1 MGVTICE
8 FSFSTFVIQHGHSSF
23 IKWANIPTTQCQKTF
38 ITLTRN
44 PKPQFNPPL
53 IPWQPSIYFPSFW
66 ICLFW
71 ALHTLCGY
79 LCLLALSTVFFE
91 VHPCCRRYQY
101 FLPFYSWI
109 FHCMKVPHFVVTI
122 LASWLIPSFGNF
134 CCKHVCVEFFMD
146 LSFQLIWVNT
156 KVWYHWIIW

>member
-1 MGVTICE
+1 MWMGVTICE

-109 FHCMKVPHFVVTI
+109 FHCMNRIFCLSIHQLGCFHF
-122 LASWLIPSFGNF
+122 LASIIMYIGVQVFVWTSAFSSF
-134 CCKHVCVEFFMD
+134 FFT
-146 LSFQLIWVNT
+146 F
-156 KVWYHWIIW
+156 